1 MLEPTPGDPNT
12 LSGGGGGGGGPNKG
26 LVDRVKDILMSPK
39 TEWDVIDGESAT
51 IGGIYTSYV
60 MILAAIPA
68 VCLAIGLLF
77 FMPRPSADVAAIGQA
92 FGVPVMTTGSIIL
105 GAVVQYVL
113 SLVGV
118 YVMSMIIDALA
129 PNFGGT
135 KDPLKAFKVA
145 AYYPTAAWVAG
156 LLYIIPLLGLLALI
170 AAIYSL
176 YTLYLGLPK
185 LMRVPKDKEVGYF
198 VVTLVI
204 AFIVFMIIGFIGNKV
219 IYSGLI

>member
-12 LSGGGGGGGGPNKG
+12 LSGGGGGGPNKG
-26 LVDRVKDILMSPK
+26 LFDRVKDIIMSPK
-39 TEWDVIDGESAT
+39 TEWDVIDAESAT

-68 VCLAIGLLF
+68 ICMALGLIF
-77 FMPRPSADVAAIGQA
+77 FMPRPNAEIAGMAQA
-92 FGVPVMTTGSIIL
+92 FGVPVVTTGSIVV

-113 SLVGV
+113 GLVGV
-118 YVMSMIIDALA
+118 YIMAMIIDALA
-129 PNFGGT
+129 PSFGGT
-135 KDPLKAFKVA
+135 KDQLKAFKVA

-156 LLYIIPLLGLLALI
+156 LLYIIPMLGLLALI

-185 LMRVPKDKEVGYF
+185 LMRVSADKQVGYF
-198 VVTLVI
+198 VVTLVLAI
-204 AFIVFMIIGFIGNKV
+204 IVFMVIGYIGTRVIYGGFI
-219 IYSGLI
+219 